1 MRIKTTLLLL
11 LLFISRTGIAQN
23 KQVAIVD
30 KNGILRWKQSKEEIK
45 GFGTNYTLPFAYAY
59 RNAIKK
65 GLTPE
70 KLIEEDVYQ
79 FARLGFDLFRV
90 HVWDTEISD
99 STGNLLQNEHL
110 RLFDYLVQKLK
121 ERRIRLIIT
130 PIAFW
135 GNGWPEPDEATPGFS
150 ARYGKDACLTN
161 PFAIKAQQNYLY
173 QLLNHVNPYTGLA
186 YKDDDAVIAFEISNE
201 PHHREAVD
209 TVKQFINKM
218 VAAMRKTGTQKPIL
232 YNISHSQQSADA
244 YFSANIQGGTFQ
256 WYPTGLGARHELG
269 GNLLPNVDTY
279 TIPYVTHPGFK
290 KQAKIVYE
298 FDAADVGRSYIYPAM
313 ARSFRTAGLQLA
325 TQFAYDPTYTAYA
338 NTEYG
343 THYMNLLYTPQK
355 ALGLRICSE
364 IFHSIPL
371 YSQFGS
377 YPADTSFGPFRVNA
391 ENDLAEMVTHESFIY
406 TNSTT
411 TQPPQPAQLKQV
423 AGTGNSPVVQYGGTG
438 TYFLDRISEGVWR
451 LEVLPDVVWIHDPF
465 DKTSLNKPVAVLNK
479 RSWPMQLNVTGLGP
493 SFHWF
498 TISKDTIHFAGTA
511 GNATI
516 VVEPGVYLLS
526 STNTVSLHATDT
538 IGNIQLFE
546 TVHVPGTVQET
557 HVVHQPASELS
568 EGNPASINATI
579 ISREEPTEVELYVQM
594 PGSWYE
600 RLPMHRSHGYQ
611 YAATLPASKMK
622 QGFIQYYIVVH
633 FKDSVTSFPGAQ
645 QQHPAAWDFTHT
657 QSFSVPVKASHL
669 PIYLFTAAAD
679 HAQLLREWRKGSQL
693 IPLAEDGQAG
703 LSIHLETLEQKD
715 PENPAAVL
723 PADYSMRFF
732 FGKKIAGRSTELDN
746 KTKLIIRIQSN
757 QSFPLQVALANHLGQ
772 AFGALVELIP
782 GKNEYSVLFSDLKP
796 VPLVL
801 LPRPYPG
808 FLPYYFQT
816 PATAVF
822 DITTTE
828 NLLLSVGPG
837 IPASEVSQKRSFL
850 LQSVR
855 VE

>member
-1 MRIKTTLLLL
+1 MYIKAYLLFLLLL
-11 LLFISRTGIAQN
+11 TVVGGFAQN
-23 KQVAIVD
+23 RQVAIVD
-30 KNGILRWKQSKEEIK
+30 KNGILRWKHTKEEIK

-59 RNAIKK
+59 RNAVKK
-65 GLTPE
+65 GLKPE
-70 KLIEEDVYQ
+70 QLIDEDVYQ
-79 FARLGFDLFRV
+79 FARLGFDLYRV

-110 RLFDYLVQKLK
+110 RLFDYLVRKLK
-121 ERRIRLIIT
+121 ERGIRLIIT

-150 ARYGKDACLTN
+150 ALYGKDACLTH
-161 PFAIKAQQNYLY
+161 PAAIRAQENYLY

-201 PHHREAVD
+201 PHHRESVD
-209 TVKQFINKM
+209 TVQQFINKM
-218 VAAMRKTGTQKPIL
+218 VAAMRKTGTRKPIL

-269 GNLLPNVDTY
+269 GNLLPNVDAY
-279 TIPYVTHPGFK
+279 TIPYVTHPGLK

-325 TQFAYDPTYTAYA
+325 TQFAYDPTYSAYA

-343 THYMNLLYTPQK
+343 THYMNLLYTPHK
-355 ALGLRICSE
+355 AISLLICSE
-364 IFHSIPL
+364 IFHQIPL

-391 ENDLAEMVTHESFIY
+391 ANDQAEMVTNEKFLY
-406 TNSTT
+406 TNSTS
-411 TQPPQPAQLKQV
+411 TQPPQPAQLRHV
-423 AGTGNSPVVQYGGTG
+423 AGTGSSPLVKYEGKGA
-438 TYFLDRISEGVWR
+438 YFLDRISEGMWR
-451 LEVLPDVVWIHDPF
+451 LEVLPDAVWIHDPF
-465 DKTSLNKPVAVLNK
+465 DRTSLNKQIAVLNK
-479 RSWPMQLNVTGLGP
+479 RSWPMQINLTALGS

-498 TISKDTIHFAGTA
+498 TVSKDTIHHAGTA
-511 GNATI
+511 DNATI
-516 VVEPGVYLLS
+516 VVQPGVYLLS
-526 STNTVSLHATDT
+526 STNTVSVRPTDT
-538 IGNIQLFE
+538 IGNIQLYE
-546 TVHVPGTVQET
+546 TVLIPGTVQQT
-557 HVVHQPASELS
+557 YVLHQPATELG
-568 EGNPASINATI
+568 EGKPASIDATI
-579 ISREEPTEVELYVQM
+579 ISKEEPAAVELYVQM

-600 RLPMHRSHGYQ
+600 RLPMHRSRGYQ
-611 YAATLPASKMK
+611 YTTMLPASKMK
-622 QGFIQYYIVVH
+622 QGFIQYYIVVRY
-633 FKDSVTSFPGAQ
+633 KDSIVSFPGAQ
-645 QQHPAAWDFTHT
+645 PQHPAAWDFTHT
-657 QSFSVPVKASHL
+657 QPFSVPVKAGHL
-669 PIYLFTAAAD
+669 PITLFSATVD
-679 HAQLLREWRKGSQL
+679 HAQLLREWRSGTQL
-693 IPLAEDGQAG
+693 IPLAETGQSG
-703 LSIHLETLEQKD
+703 LHINLETLEQKD

-723 PADYSMRFF
+723 PADYSMRFY
-732 FGKKIAGRSTELDN
+732 FGKKIAGRSTELNN
-746 KTKLIIRIQSN
+746 KTKLIIRAQSN
-757 QSFPLQVALANHLGQ
+757 LAFPLQVALVNQHGQ
-772 AFGALVELIP
+772 AFGALVEVIP

-822 DITTTE
+822 EITTTE
-828 NLLLSVGPG
+828 NLQLSVGPG
-837 IPASEVSQKRSFL
+837 IPASEVNQKRSFL
-850 LQSVR
+850 LESVR

>member
-1 MRIKTTLLLL
+1 MRTKTTLLLL
-11 LLFISRTGIAQN
+11 LLFVSSAGIAQN

-65 GLTPE
+65 GLNPE
-70 KLIEEDVYQ
+70 QLIEEDVYQ

-150 ARYGKDACLTN
+150 GRYGKDACLTN
-161 PFAIKAQQNYLY
+161 PAAIKAQQNYLY

-201 PHHREAVD
+201 PHHREGVD

-269 GNLLPNVDTY
+269 GNLLPNVDAY

-325 TQFAYDPTYTAYA
+325 TQFAYDPTYSAYA

-355 ALGLRICSE
+355 AVSLLICSE
-364 IFHSIPL
+364 IFHQIPL
-371 YSQFGS
+371 YSQYGT

-391 ENDLAEMVTHESFIY
+391 ANDLAEMVTNEKFLY
-406 TNSTT
+406 TNSTS
-411 TQPPQPAQLKQV
+411 TQPPQPAQLKYV
-423 AGTGNSPVVQYGGTG
+423 AGTGNSPLVKYEGTG
-438 TYFLDRISEGVWR
+438 AYFLDRISENLWR
-451 LEVLPDVVWIHDPF
+451 LEVLPDAVWIHDPF
-465 DKTSLNKPVAVLNK
+465 DRTSLNKPVAVLNK
-479 RSWPMQLNVTGLGP
+479 RSWPIQMNLAGLGR

-498 TISKDTIHFAGTA
+498 TVSKDTIHFAGTA
-511 GNATI
+511 DNATI
-516 VVEPGVYLLS
+516 VVQPGVYLLS
-526 STNTVSLHATDT
+526 STNRVPVRPTDT
-538 IGNIQLFE
+538 IGNIQLYE
-546 TVHVPGTVQET
+546 TVHVSGSVQEM
-557 HVVHQPASELS
+557 HVIHQHASELS
-568 EGNPASINATI
+568 EGKPAIIEATI
-579 ISREEPTEVELYVQM
+579 ISREEPAKVELYVQM

-600 RLPMHRSHGYQ
+600 RLPMQRSRSYQ
-611 YAATLPASKMK
+611 YTAALPASKMN
-622 QGFIQYYIVVH
+622 QGFVQYYIVVH
-633 FKDSVTSFPGAQ
+633 FKDSVISFPGAQ
-645 QQHPAAWDFTHT
+645 QQHPADWDFTHT
-657 QSFSVPVKASHL
+657 QSFSVPVKASNL

-693 IPLAEDGQAG
+693 IPLAEAGQAG
-703 LSIHLETLEQKD
+703 LSINLETLEQKD

-732 FGKKIAGRSTELDN
+732 FGKKVAGRATEFSS
-746 KTKLIIRIQSN
+746 KTKLILRAQSK
-757 QSFPLQVALANHLGQ
+757 QSFPVQVALVNRHGQ
-772 AFGALVELIP
+772 AFGALVELKP
-782 GKNEYSVLFSDLKP
+782 GTNEYTLSLRDLKP

-808 FLPYYFQT
+808 FLPYFFET
-816 PATAVF
+816 PATALL
-822 DITTTE
+822 DITSVE
-828 NLLLSVGPG
+828 NMQLSVGPG
-837 IPASEVSQKRSFL
+837 IAQAEITQKRTFTL
-850 LQSVR
+850 ESVR
-855 VE
+855 LE